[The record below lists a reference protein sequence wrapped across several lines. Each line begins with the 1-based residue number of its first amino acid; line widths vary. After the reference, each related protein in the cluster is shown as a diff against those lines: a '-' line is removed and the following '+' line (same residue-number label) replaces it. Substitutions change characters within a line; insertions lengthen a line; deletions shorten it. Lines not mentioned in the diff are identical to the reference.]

1 MLRSTLNGK
10 VSPLLLLSL
19 WQHLVF
25 CLCSLT
31 FFRCWKGFYEDSLST
46 LIWFNSCFFGDKKNY
61 LLPKALIFDM
71 CDIRVAQSLVWQRLK
86 TRTATVEAAAVAYLL
101 VRALPRV
108 CRQVFP
114 YTRRTTP
121 AAVSSASRISTSA
134 WIAVATRKSCFSC
147 NLWSCVRERCDKI
160 PLLGNTTDHNHQQQ
174 RHGFC
179 HHRWLIK

>member
-1 MLRSTLNGK
+1 MRTLFQ
-10 VSPLLLLSL
+10 LLSASI
-19 WQHLVF
+19 HASLV
-25 CLCSLT
+25 T
-31 FFRCWKGFYEDSLST
+31 R
-46 LIWFNSCFFGDKKNY
+46 KKY

-71 CDIRVAQSLVWQRLK
+71 CDIRVVQSLVWQRLK

-121 AAVSSASRISTSA
+121 AAAVSSASRISTSA

>member
-1 MLRSTLNGK
+1 MTTSSFFVYALLPFFVVEKVFMRTLFQ
-10 VSPLLLLSL
+10 LLSGSI
-19 WQHLVF
+19 HASLV
-25 CLCSLT
+25 T
-31 FFRCWKGFYEDSLST
+31 R
-46 LIWFNSCFFGDKKNY
+46 KNY

-160 PLLGNTTDHNHQQQ
+160 PLLGNASDQHQQ
-174 RHGFC
+174 HGFC
-179 HHRWLIK
+179 HQRWLIK

>member
-1 MLRSTLNGK
+1 MLSYLF
-10 VSPLLLLSL
+10 SLLKRFLWGLS
-19 WQHLVF
+19 
-25 CLCSLT
+25 
-31 FFRCWKGFYEDSLST
+31 
-46 LIWFNSCFFGDKKNY
+46 FNSY
-61 LLPKALIFDM
+61 LVQFMLLWWQEKTIFLPKTLIFDM
-71 CDIRVAQSLVWQRLK
+71 CDIRVVQSLVWQRLK